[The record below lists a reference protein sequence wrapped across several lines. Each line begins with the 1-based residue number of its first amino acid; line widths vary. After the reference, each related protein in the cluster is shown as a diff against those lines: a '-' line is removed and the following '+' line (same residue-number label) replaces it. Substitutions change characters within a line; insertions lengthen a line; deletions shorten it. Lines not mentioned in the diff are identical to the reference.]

1 MKENRGKPCSKTG
14 LFLCAVLF
22 AVSNGNA
29 QNSNLAP
36 SPLTDAQARV
46 LIQSLTT
53 AQSQNSGSNPLTAAQ
68 AQMLI
73 QYLAAQSQ
81 TAAGSAVLSG
91 AQGQALMQSLTAQG
105 QPPPSISRDSQPTPG
120 VPGALTIPP
129 GLTASALGPKKPGVI
144 RIGVF
149 QPKAQMG
156 QGNSGGQ
163 VAQPIQTMIVQYLSG
178 PAIEPIPLV
187 ALIPSQ
193 EEAEAKQ
200 KECDFVIYSSLSQK
214 KSGGGGLLRAALP
227 LASMIPM
234 VGMAAGV
241 AGAVATTAAASAAA
255 GGASVAGTVR
265 AKNEVSFDYQLIAL
279 GDANPVLSNS
289 TKAKAKTD
297 GEDVITPL
305 IEQAATAIVG
315 EVTKK
320 K

>member
-1 MKENRGKPCSKTG
+1 M
-14 LFLCAVLF
+14 
-22 AVSNGNA
+22 
-29 QNSNLAP
+29 
-36 SPLTDAQARV
+36 LTPA
-46 LIQSLTT
+46 
-53 AQSQNSGSNPLTAAQ
+53 
-68 AQMLI
+68 
-73 QYLAAQSQ
+73 
-81 TAAGSAVLSG
+81 
-91 AQGQALMQSLTAQG
+91 
-105 QPPPSISRDSQPTPG
+105 
-120 VPGALTIPP
+120 

-144 RIGVF
+144 RIGVV

-156 QGNSGGQ
+156 QGNSGAQ

-178 PAIEPIPLV
+178 PAIEAIPLA

-214 KSGGGGLLRAALP
+214 KSGGGGFLRAALP
-227 LASMIPM
+227 MASMIPM
-234 VGMAAGV
+234 VGMAAGA

-255 GGASVAGTVR
+255 GGAGVAGTVK
-265 AKNEVSFDYQLIAL
+265 AKNEVSFDYQLIAP